1 MRTSPPANCEG
12 PSPRLS
18 KRQRDPGGICRPGAR
33 GSCGLAHRGAG
44 VARELL
50 EALEKRARERGLD
63 AVRLDTHERL
73 TEANGLYRSMGYRE
87 IDDYNGNPSANRR
100 FEKVLA

>member
-1 MRTSPPANCEG
+1 MLARSPWE
-12 PSPRLS
+12 L
-18 KRQRDPGGICRPGAR
+18 RPCATWVQ
-33 GSCGLAHRGAG
+33 GLARSSGCTWFRRTGAP
-44 VARELL
+44 VAKELL

-73 TEANGLYRSMGYRE
+73 TETNGLYGSMGYRE
-87 IDDYNGNPSANRR
+87 IDDYNGNASANRW